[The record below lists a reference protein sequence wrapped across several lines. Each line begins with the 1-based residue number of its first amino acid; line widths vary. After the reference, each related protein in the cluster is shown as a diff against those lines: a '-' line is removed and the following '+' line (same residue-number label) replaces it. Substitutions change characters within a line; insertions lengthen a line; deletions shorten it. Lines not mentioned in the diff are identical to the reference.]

1 MVYRRAGTHNT
12 AIILRK
18 IRPSGS
24 MLNAIEYLP
33 ISNKVNFI
41 TVPFI
46 NKSSII
52 ITLNRKN
59 MLMLS
64 RKKLL
69 ILLSSFVKKGATRL
83 IIPRSIVEIIKK
95 FKGAGLLII

>member
-1 MVYRRAGTHNT
+1 
-12 AIILRK
+12 
-18 IRPSGS
+18 

-52 ITLNRKN
+52 TTLKKKN
-59 MLMLS
+59 TLMLS
-64 RKKLL
+64 RKKA
-69 ILLSSFVKKGATRL
+69 SDFA
-83 IIPRSIVEIIKK
+83 IP
-95 FKGAGLLII
+95 L

>member
-1 MVYRRAGTHNT
+1 MS
-12 AIILRK
+12 
-18 IRPSGS
+18 PSGS
-24 MLNAIEYLP
+24 RLNAIEYLP

-95 FKGAGLLII
+95 FKGIGLVII